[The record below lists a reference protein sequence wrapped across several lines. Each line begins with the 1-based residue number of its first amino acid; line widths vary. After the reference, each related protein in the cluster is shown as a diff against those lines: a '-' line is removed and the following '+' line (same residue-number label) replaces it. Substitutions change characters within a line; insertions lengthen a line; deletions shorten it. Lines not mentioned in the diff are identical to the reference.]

1 MNRQSPPS
9 AWPGG
14 IGRRLAQNSRKT
26 TKLFVRRRH
35 KHKSTQ
41 DLALA
46 PNQRRLNWDT
56 VCGSPPC
63 SPYSELRLV
72 LPSKTPA
79 KREGVYTFA
88 FAATAKRK
96 LA

>member
-1 MNRQSPPS
+1 MAGGWPKIPEKQSNCLS
-9 AWPGG
+9 GAGAND
-14 IGRRLAQNSRKT
+14 RLHRIS
-26 TKLFVRRRH
+26 
-35 KHKSTQ
+35 S
-41 DLALA
+41 
-46 PNQRRLNWDT
+46 LNWDT

-96 LA
+96 FV

>member
-9 AWPGG
+9 AGPGG
-14 IGRRLAQNSRKT
+14 IGRRLAQDSRKT

-35 KHKSTQ
+35 KPKIYLRS
-41 DLALA
+41 ALV
-46 PNQRRLNWDT
+46 PNQRRLNWGT

-88 FAATAKRK
+88 FAAT
-96 LA
+96 

>member
-35 KHKSTQ
+35 KLS
-41 DLALA
+41 LA

-96 LA
+96 FV

>member
-1 MNRQSPPS
+1 VPS
-9 AWPGG
+9 ISSVCLA
-14 IGRRLAQNSRKT
+14 RLYRPAAGPKLQKNKQIVCPAQA
-26 TKLFVRRRH
+26 
-35 KHKSTQ
+35 Q
-41 DLALA
+41 AQICPDLAPA

-56 VCGSPPC
+56 VCGNPPC
-63 SPYSELRLV
+63 SPYSELGLV

-96 LA
+96 FV